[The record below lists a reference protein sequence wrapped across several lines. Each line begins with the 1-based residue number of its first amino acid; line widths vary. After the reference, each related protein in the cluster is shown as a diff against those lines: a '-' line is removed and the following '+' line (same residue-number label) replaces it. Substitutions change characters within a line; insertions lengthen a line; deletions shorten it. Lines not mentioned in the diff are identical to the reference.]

1 MVVLWLLLAVWGAE
15 PISVE
20 VATLDGRHLSGRLE
34 ALSADALVLERDQAT
49 LRIPVAELLE
59 VRAAEPATPSAVAD
73 SGPMVT
79 LQDGSRFRT
88 TSARIQGGQLVMA
101 HPLWGALTWPA
112 ALLRTLQFAPD
123 EPALQSA
130 WKQLA
135 ERPSK
140 KDLLVIRKED
150 VLDHLD
156 GVAGDIDETKANF
169 LLDGDQISVKRERIF
184 GIVYSRKEVPA
195 TREALRVEFA
205 GGDVLVVRQMVFTR
219 GQWQV
224 HLGGGRQFTVPAD
237 SVQRLDYSQGK
248 VQYLSALEPREVK
261 YTPFW
266 DYVFEYQRDRHL
278 FGGPLRIGGRS
289 YARGLAIHSKTQLRY
304 RLGGEYRRFAAVVGM
319 DPEIPFDSNRPETR
333 AKVRLEIR
341 GDGRLLF
348 AADYHAGDP
357 PQALDLS
364 VEGVAELEILVD
376 FGDDSDIGDRIHLG
390 EARVVK

>member
-1 MVVLWLLLAVWGAE
+1 MVVLWLLMAVWGAE

-34 ALSADALVLERDQAT
+34 ALSADALVLEQDQAT

-59 VRAAEPATPSAVAD
+59 VRAAEPATLPAAAD
-73 SGPMVT
+73 SGPMVA

-101 HPLWGALTWPA
+101 HPLWGALTFPA
-112 ALLRTLQFAPD
+112 AQLRTLQFAPD

-205 GGDVLVVRQMVFTR
+205 GGDVLVVRQVVFTR

-224 HLGGGRQFTVPAD
+224 HLGGGRQFTVPAN

-304 RLGGEYRRFAAVVGM
+304 RLGGEYRRFATVVGM

-357 PQALDLS
+357 PQELDLS